1 MDGALMEVGPYR
13 LKDQDHLRYNDG
25 AWDEFSNLL
34 FIDNP
39 VGTGFSYVNTDSFV
53 HELTEMAD
61 QIVTFLTKFYE
72 MFPEYETNDVS
83 GTRARRAS
91 KAANGKARSTSL
103 ENLMQAS
110 TFPTLRRQYSIGTT
124 RRQTVNRGIFQA
136 F

>member
-13 LKDQDHLRYNDG
+13 LKDHDHLRYNDG

-61 QIVTFLTKFYE
+61 QIVTFLTMFYE

-83 GTRARRAS
+83 GITAAGAIES
-91 KAANGKARSTSL
+91 ANGKARSISL
-103 ENLMQAS
+103 ENLMPAS
-110 TFPTLRRQYSIGTT
+110 IFPTSRRQYLIGTI
-124 RRQTVNRGIFQA
+124 RRQTANGGIFQA